1 MPRAATRGSLLLAA
15 LAGGACQLVGC
26 TAVPTAED
34 PRHVRAAEAC
44 RIVLERNLGRE
55 VKVES
60 TQVIGGLEVQ
70 VFLRSAD
77 GMLRLCRYDAMNG
90 VATLQLP

>member
-1 MPRAATRGSLLLAA
+1 MLART
-15 LAGGACQLVGC
+15 LAGGACLLVGC
-26 TAVPTAED
+26 TTVPTSED

-55 VKVES
+55 VRVES
-60 TQVIGGLEVQ
+60 SQVIGGLEVQ

-77 GMLRLCRYDAMNG
+77 GMLRVCRYDATSGAAM
-90 VATLQLP
+90 LQLP